1 MTAYVGARVV
11 SRARRVSAPP
21 RSPARATPRHRGA
34 ARLPIRRAARPPAFR
49 VSLLPSFPSR
59 RSRVLPSR
67 TQRLPSLPG
76 RVPRASRT
84 CVEGSLVR
92 LEGLVRLV
100 CLAAL
105 TAVVLPASATTDSAT
120 DNLPAL
126 KNNNADL
133 LAALRVRRASALFFS
148 PRETEIIRK
157 SLLSLR

>member
-1 MTAYVGARVV
+1 MYDCVRWRAGRVARA
-11 SRARRVSAPP
+11 SRQCPAAIPRARR
-21 RSPARATPRHRGA
+21 PRHRGA
-34 ARLPIRRAARPPAFR
+34 ARLPIRRAARPRPSASPP
-49 VSLLPSFPSR
+49 SLLPSFPSR

-92 LEGLVRLV
+92 LEGPVRLV

-120 DNLPAL
+120 GNLPAL
-126 KNNNADL
+126 KKNNADL
-133 LAALRVRRASALFFS
+133 LAALRVRRASALFFFAA
-148 PRETEIIRK
+148 
-157 SLLSLR
+157 